1 MTRRQL
7 NANLFGEAF
16 KEDPFSIY
24 EEIRAVGNVVWNE
37 RLPGWMVVGYEEGI
51 AVLTDPGDRFA
62 ILSGDPELTFW
73 FEAPNMITVDGPEH
87 RRLRGALSPLF
98 TRGAIAKWER
108 RVAEVVDELMAPL
121 VAGNDRFDLIA
132 DFTMLPTVIVADMLG
147 VPEDRYA
154 DFRRWS
160 HDIVTNL
167 AFGME
172 DEESRAVL
180 RRAATEINDYIK
192 GEIERHRRERPDDLL
207 TTMLDL
213 EGDQAMSSDEIRSTA
228 ILLLVAGYDTT
239 AKTMSNCLIALER
252 HPEQRRQVAANPSR
266 VPAAV
271 EEGLRW
277 LGPVQWNPR
286 RALKDAVVDGQQIAA
301 GDTLFVLNAA
311 ANRDPRRWP
320 QPGQFDVN
328 REAKSHLA
336 FGYGPHLC
344 LGAPLARLETKMA
357 VEKLLRVAPEYR
369 LCDIDFGK
377 SLFIRGP
384 ERGTIEVG
392 ARSAGSPEAPDGQRA
407 RV

>member
-1 MTRRQL
+1 MRRREL
-7 NANLFGEAF
+7 DVDFFGPAF
-16 KEDPFSIY
+16 KEDPFPLY
-24 EEIRAVGNVVWNE
+24 EEIRSVGNVVWNE
-37 RLPGWMVVGYEEGI
+37 RLPGWMVVGYEECVS
-51 AVLTDPGDRFA
+51 VLTDPGDRFA

-73 FEAPNMITVDGPEH
+73 FEAPNMITVDGPVH

-98 TRGAIAKWER
+98 TRSAIAKWER
-108 RVAEVVDELMAPL
+108 RVVEVVEDLLEPL

-147 VPEDRYA
+147 VPENRYP

-160 HDIVTNL
+160 HEIVTNL
-167 AFGME
+167 AFGLE
-172 DEESRAVL
+172 DEESRQVL
-180 RRAATEINDYIK
+180 RRAATEINQYISE
-192 GEIERHRRERPDDLL
+192 EIERHRTERPDDLL

-213 EGDQAMSSDEIRSTA
+213 SGEQAMSSDEIRSTA

-252 HPEQRRQVAANPSR
+252 HPDQRRLIAADSSL

-286 RALKDAVVDGQQIAA
+286 RTLNASVLDNQEIA
-301 GDTLFVLNAA
+301 GGETVYVLNAA

-320 QPGQFDVN
+320 QPERFDIS
-328 REAKSHLA
+328 REAKSHLG

-344 LGAPLARLETKMA
+344 LGAPLARLETKVA
-357 VEKLLRVAPEYR
+357 IEKLLQVAPEYGLR
-369 LCDIDFGK
+369 DIDFGK

-384 ERGTIEVG
+384 ERGVVEVG
-392 ARSAGSPEAPDGQRA
+392 VRA
-407 RV
+407 QITRD

>member
-1 MTRRQL
+1 MTAKRL
-7 NANLFGEAF
+7 DINFFGPAF
-16 KEDPFSIY
+16 KDNPFPLYED
-24 EEIRAVGNVVWNE
+24 IRTIGNVVWNE
-37 RLPGWMVVGYEEGI
+37 SLPGWMVVGYEEG
-51 AVLTDPGDRFA
+51 VSVMTDPGDRFA

-73 FEAPNMITVDGPEH
+73 FEAPNMITLDGPEH

-98 TRGAIAKWER
+98 TRGAIARWEG
-108 RVAEVVDELMAPL
+108 RVAEVVEELLAPL
-121 VAGNDRFDLIA
+121 VAGSDRFDLIA

-147 VPEDRYA
+147 VPEDRYP

-172 DEESRAVL
+172 DDESRQVL
-180 RRAATEINDYIK
+180 RRAATEINQYFK
-192 GEIERHRRERPDDLL
+192 EEIERHLREKPDDLL
-207 TTMLDL
+207 TTMLNL
-213 EGDQAMSSDEIRSTA
+213 SGEQAMTDEEIRSTA

-252 HPEQRRQVAANPSR
+252 HPDQRRQIAASPAL
-266 VPAAV
+266 VPAAI

-286 RALKDAVVDGQQIAA
+286 RAVKDLILDGEAIGA
-301 GDTLFVLNAA
+301 GETVFVLNAA
-311 ANRDPRRWP
+311 ANRDPRRWR
-320 QPGQFDVN
+320 QPERFDVF

-344 LGAPLARLETKMA
+344 LGAPLARLETKVA
-357 VEKLLRVAPEYR
+357 IEKLLQVAPEYR
-369 LCDIDFGK
+369 LHDIDFGN

-384 ERGTIEVG
+384 ERGTVEVG
-392 ARSAGSPEAPDGQRA
+392 VRA
-407 RV
+407 SR